1 MYRRLR
7 SKSNIE
13 LKELWLI
20 STRVDEDRGI
30 VDVGF
35 RVCGSNVGY
44 LSEVF
49 ENATR
54 VRLFQ
59 AAGGLMVDSKKK

>member
-35 RVCGSNVGY
+35 RVCGSNVSY